1 MVFTYY
7 ALHDESYNV
16 WQWSMGYGPLVRLS
30 YDGVRFCQVAA
41 RFWGLAAR
49 FCRRERAKWACRRVT
64 VCHFSRPA
72 TSHANICCS
81 AMSSERLF
89 HSAAFAACD
98 EKLNLSGHV
107 GVLLPS
113 AWRPECS

>member
-49 FCRRERAKWACRRVT
+49 FCRRERAKWACKAASDIMIEIMSYEQRR
-64 VCHFSRPA
+64 RP
-72 TSHANICCS
+72 
-81 AMSSERLF
+81 
-89 HSAAFAACD
+89 
-98 EKLNLSGHV
+98 
-107 GVLLPS
+107 
-113 AWRPECS
+113 